1 MSKPIVPEFVDCG
14 FYVSCS
20 TTMGKENSDSAY
32 TEILIHYEEKTNA
45 YAESFQVI
53 SGKGELYI
61 NCDGSI
67 EGSAILELF
76 ESIVE
81 KLRAD
86 IKENKANAQK

>member
-14 FYVSCS
+14 FWVSCH
-20 TTMGKENSDSAY
+20 TTIGAGHSDSAY
-32 TEILIHYEEKTNA
+32 TEVLIHYEEKTNE
-45 YAESFQVI
+45 YPESFQVI
-53 SGKGELYI
+53 TGKGELFI

-67 EGSAILELF
+67 EGSAVLSLF

-86 IKENKANAQK
+86 IKENEEKAKK

>member
-14 FYVSCS
+14 FYAECS
-20 TTMGKENSDSAY
+20 TTMGKEHGDSTH
-32 TEILIHYEEKTNA
+32 TEVLIHYEEKTNA
-45 YAESFQVI
+45 YLESFQVFAD
-53 SGKGELYI
+53 KGELYI

-86 IKENKANAQK
+86 IKENKANAPK